1 MEPLARQVRYWR
13 TTWLGLAVALALH
26 VADEALTGFLP
37 VYNGIVGEIRARHAW
52 VPLPTFTFPVW
63 LAGLVLGI
71 LLLLALT
78 PAVSRGAPWMRVV
91 SLVLS
96 IVMIGNA
103 LGHLGASLYWGR
115 VAPGA
120 YSSPVLLVAAA
131 ALLITAARAKVQGAR
146 SRSRQKTMPRAS
158 GSA

>member
-1 MEPLARQVRYWR
+1 MELTARRVRQWR
-13 TTWLGLAVALALH
+13 TAWVGLALALALH
-26 VADEALTGFLP
+26 VTDEALTGFLP
-37 VYNGIVGEIRARHAW
+37 VYNSIVGGIRANHTW

-78 PAVSRGAPWMRVV
+78 PVVSRGARWIRVV
-91 SLVLS
+91 SLILS
-96 IVMIGNA
+96 IMMIGNA

-120 YSSPVLLVAAA
+120 YSSPVLLLAAV
-131 ALLITAARAKVQGAR
+131 ALLVTSARAKVQGAHR
-146 SRSRQKTMPRAS
+146 GA
-158 GSA
+158 

>member
-1 MEPLARQVRYWR
+1 MQVNAARIRHWKAA
-13 TTWLGLAVALALH
+13 WLCLAVALAVH
-26 VADEALTGFLP
+26 VTDEALTGFLP
-37 VYNGIVGEIRARHAW
+37 VYNGMVGAIRANHPW

-71 LLLLALT
+71 VLLLALT
-78 PAVSRGAPWMRVV
+78 PVVSRGARRIRVV

-120 YSSPVLLVAAA
+120 YSSPVLLLAAVA
-131 ALLITAARAKVQGAR
+131 LFVTAARARVRGTNRGA
-146 SRSRQKTMPRAS
+146 
-158 GSA
+158 

>member
-1 MEPLARQVRYWR
+1 MEPIAARVRHWRAAWVCLA
-13 TTWLGLAVALALH
+13 LALALH
-26 VADEALTGFLP
+26 VTDEALTGFLP
-37 VYNGIVGEIRARHAW
+37 VYNAIVRVIRGRQPW

-78 PAVSRGAPWMRVV
+78 PVVSRGARWIRVV

-103 LGHLGASLYWGR
+103 LGHLGTSLYWGH

-120 YSSPVLLVAAA
+120 YSSPVLLLAAV
-131 ALLITAARAKVQGAR
+131 ALLVTAARAKVPGAHR
-146 SRSRQKTMPRAS
+146 GA
-158 GSA
+158 